1 MSKRKLKKGWNE
13 HPSLFDDG
21 FFGNEDSSGDFEL
34 KLSEKPAA
42 TPDEPEEEPTDDDD
56 DGGETIGA
64 GATQTATLPD
74 EPLRFISL
82 GSGSSGNCAYL
93 GTRDEGILIDAGVIP
108 DDVFPVLE
116 SYGIKPEQIKG
127 ILLSHDHGDHV
138 RYAYTCIRKHR
149 SLHVYCTPKTLNGIF
164 RRHNTPRR
172 LKDYHVAFYKEIP
185 FTIGSFRITAFNVS
199 HDGTDNCG
207 FFIEHGTQSFA
218 IATDLGCITE
228 RVRYYMRQANFA
240 MIESNYDRRMLDT
253 GHYPEYLKNR
263 IRSESGH
270 LDNRVSADFMADIF
284 SERLRFIFLC
294 HLSNDNNTPECALE
308 AFDKAFAD
316 HGVKIGHNGSTDF
329 DTTVQVVALPR
340 FDPSELFLLR
350 K

>member
-1 MSKRKLKKGWNE
+1 MSRRKLKKGWNE

-21 FFGNEDSSGDFEL
+21 FFGTEDSSGDFEV
-34 KLSEKPAA
+34 KLTAEAPA
-42 TPDEPEEEPTDDDD
+42 EPEETADAADDSDDDAIAPND
-56 DGGETIGA
+56 AELTEPA
-64 GATQTATLPD
+64 L
-74 EPLRFISL
+74 EPLRFISF

-93 GTRDEGILIDAGVIP
+93 GTQSEGILIDAGVIP
-108 DDVFPVLE
+108 DNVFPVLQ

-138 RYAYTCIRKHR
+138 RYAYTLIRKHR
-149 SLHVYCTPKTLNGIF
+149 DLHVYCTPKTLNGIF

-185 FTIGSFRITAFNVS
+185 FKVAGFTVTAFNVS

-207 FFIEHGTQSFA
+207 FFIERGGQSFA

-270 LDNRVSADFMADIF
+270 LDNRVSADFMAGLYGPQ
-284 SERLRFIFLC
+284 LRYIFLC
-294 HLSNDNNTPECALE
+294 HLSHDNNTPELALE
-308 AFDKAFAD
+308 AYDKAFAEKGITLG
-316 HGVKIGHNGSTDF
+316 HGDNDAASIASP
-329 DTTVQVVALPR
+329 VQVVALPR
-340 FDPSELFLLR
+340 FDASDFFSLR

>member
-13 HPSLFDDG
+13 HPSLFDDD
-21 FFGNEDSSGDFEL
+21 FFGKEDSSGDFEV
-34 KLSEKPAA
+34 KL
-42 TPDEPEEEPTDDDD
+42 PDPKTEESDDADGSDEIEDPEEEQGIAVTDVP
-56 DGGETIGA
+56 EK
-64 GATQTATLPD
+64 PVD

-116 SYGIKPEQIKG
+116 LYGIKPEQIKG

-207 FFIEHGTQSFA
+207 FFIEHGGQSFA

-329 DTTVQVVALPR
+329 DAAVQVVALPR